1 MVLSNLKKN
10 RIFNPFQVR
19 RVISFI
25 VPNPLNLRLYLEI
38 KDERERRGKRKKKRR
53 SVKGEIGSE
62 SDAI

>member
-1 MVLSNLKKN
+1 MLLSNLKKN
-10 RIFNPFQVR
+10 RVFNPFQVR
-19 RVISFI
+19 RIISFV

-38 KDERERRGKRKKKRR
+38 NDERERRGKRKKKRR

>member
-1 MVLSNLKKN
+1 MLSNLKKN
-10 RIFNPFQVR
+10 RVFNPFQVR
-19 RVISFI
+19 RIISFV

>member
-1 MVLSNLKKN
+1 MLLSNLKKN
-10 RIFNPFQVR
+10 RVFNPFQVR
-19 RVISFI
+19 RIISFV

-53 SVKGEIGSE
+53 LVKGEIGSE

>member
-1 MVLSNLKKN
+1 MLLSNLKKN
-10 RIFNPFQVR
+10 RVFNPFQVR
-19 RVISFI
+19 RIISFV

-38 KDERERRGKRKKKRR
+38 KDERERRGKRKKKRK

>member
-1 MVLSNLKKN
+1 MLLSNLKKN
-10 RIFNPFQVR
+10 RVFNPFQVR
-19 RVISFI
+19 RIISFV

-38 KDERERRGKRKKKRR
+38 NDERERRGKRKKKSR

>member
-1 MVLSNLKKN
+1 MLLSNLKKN
-10 RIFNPFQVR
+10 RVFNPFQVR
-19 RVISFI
+19 RIISFVI
-25 VPNPLNLRLYLEI
+25 PNPLNLRLYLEI

>member
-1 MVLSNLKKN
+1 MLLSNLKKN
-10 RIFNPFQVR
+10 RVFNPFQVR
-19 RVISFI
+19 RIISFV

-38 KDERERRGKRKKKRR
+38 KDERERRGKRKKKRG

>member
-1 MVLSNLKKN
+1 MLSNLKKN
-10 RIFNPFQVR
+10 RVFNPFQVR
-19 RVISFI
+19 RIISFV

-38 KDERERRGKRKKKRR
+38 NDERERRGKRKKKRR

>member
-1 MVLSNLKKN
+1 MLLSNLKKN
-10 RIFNPFQVR
+10 RVFNPFQVR
-19 RVISFI
+19 RIISFV

-38 KDERERRGKRKKKRR
+38 KDERERRGKRKKKSR

>member
-1 MVLSNLKKN
+1 MLSNLKKN
-10 RIFNPFQVR
+10 HVFNPFQVR
-19 RVISFI
+19 RIISFV

-38 KDERERRGKRKKKRR
+38 KDERERRGKRKKKSR

>member
-1 MVLSNLKKN
+1 MLCNLKKN
-10 RIFNPFQVR
+10 RVFNPFQVR
-19 RVISFI
+19 RIISFV

-38 KDERERRGKRKKKRR
+38 NDERERRGKRKKKRR

>member
-1 MVLSNLKKN
+1 MLLSNLKKN
-10 RIFNPFQVR
+10 RVFNPFQVR
-19 RVISFI
+19 RIISFV

-38 KDERERRGKRKKKRR
+38 KDEKERRGKRKKKRR

>member
-1 MVLSNLKKN
+1 MLLSNLKKN
-10 RIFNPFQVR
+10 RVFNPFQVR
-19 RVISFI
+19 RIISFV

>member
-1 MVLSNLKKN
+1 MLLSNLKKN
-10 RIFNPFQVR
+10 RVFNPFQVKR
-19 RVISFI
+19 IISFV